1 MNSAAASALLLVRRG
16 MVYLEEA
23 VLTVLREAEHPLRPA
38 EIAEQAGLFCNRTK
52 GRKTNCLTQGILD
65 KLEAEGQVRCG
76 WSQPD
81 ERGIRV
87 WEIAP

>member
-1 MNSAAASALLLVRRG
+1 MSFADAPAPLLVRQG

-23 VLTVLREAEHPLRPA
+23 VLTVLREAEYPLQPA
-38 EIAEQAGLFCNRTK
+38 EIAEQARLFSNCSR

-65 KLEAEGQVRCG
+65 KLESEGLVRCH
-76 WSQPD
+76 WSQPN

>member
-1 MNSAAASALLLVRRG
+1 MSAADVPASLLARRG

-23 VLTVLREAEHPLRPA
+23 VLTVLREAEYPLQPA
-38 EIAEQAGLFCNRTK
+38 EVAEQAGLFCNNTK

-65 KLEAEGQVRCG
+65 KLEAEGLVRCH
-76 WSQPD
+76 WSQPND
-81 ERGIRV
+81 RGIRV